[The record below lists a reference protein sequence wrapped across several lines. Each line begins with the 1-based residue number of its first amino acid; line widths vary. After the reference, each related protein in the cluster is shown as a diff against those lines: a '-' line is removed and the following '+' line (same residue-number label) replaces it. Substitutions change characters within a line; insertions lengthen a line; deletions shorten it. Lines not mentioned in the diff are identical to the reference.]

1 MLRCFN
7 FKIGD
12 IRMYNVFDICSD
24 VELIFKG
31 GQKEVY
37 KAFHPKYG
45 IVILKKGKFN
55 SFTALERAKREVNF
69 LQSIHSQYYPKN
81 FEFTIDENAKNF
93 YIVEEFIESKKITDL
108 KNYFNSE
115 EKIINLLKQLING
128 LKILWNNNIVHRD
141 LKPDNILITKNF
153 IPKIIDL
160 GIARFLD
167 YESLTNTIATLG
179 PCTPIYASPE
189 QLLNKKKFI
198 NMRTD
203 FFSLGI
209 IILEMHLGFHPFHP
223 KKVGNNKSI
232 PENIVNCLY
241 VNPSDKE
248 GTSKNFIDLI
258 DRLLKV
264 EPYQRFRNYKIFEQ
278 FLNVYWSI

>member
-1 MLRCFN
+1 MLRYFN
-7 FKIGD
+7 LKIGD

-55 SFTALERAKREVNF
+55 SSTALERAKREVNF
-69 LQSIHSQYYPKN
+69 LQSIHSEYYPKN
-81 FEFTIDENAKNF
+81 FEFIIDENAKNF
-93 YIVEEFIESKKITDL
+93 CIVEEFIESKKITDL

-167 YESLTNTIATLG
+167 YESLTNTIAT
-179 PCTPIYASPE
+179 
-189 QLLNKKKFI
+189 
-198 NMRTD
+198 
-203 FFSLGI
+203 
-209 IILEMHLGFHPFHP
+209 
-223 KKVGNNKSI
+223 
-232 PENIVNCLY
+232 
-241 VNPSDKE
+241 
-248 GTSKNFIDLI
+248 
-258 DRLLKV
+258 
-264 EPYQRFRNYKIFEQ
+264 
-278 FLNVYWSI
+278 